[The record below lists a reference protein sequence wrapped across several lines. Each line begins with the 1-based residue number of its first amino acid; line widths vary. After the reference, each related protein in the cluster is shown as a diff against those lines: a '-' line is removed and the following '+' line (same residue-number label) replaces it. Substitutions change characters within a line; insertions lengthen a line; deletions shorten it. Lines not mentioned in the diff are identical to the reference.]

1 MRETSKQLACA
12 LLTTVII
19 AFFWTLL
26 VSASGSSNSS
36 SKSKNGTGKQGVY
49 SNGEDDSFVTF
60 AEEYGWL
67 LIIASACLCYCAV
80 VPCMLAVCPC
90 FSDQVNPMNGR
101 IVEADVEIHSS
112 KYTCRVKYTGG
123 QFHKRKT

>member
-1 MRETSKQLACA
+1 MSETTKQLTCA
-12 LLTTVII
+12 LLTTAVII
-19 AFFWTLL
+19 AFFWT
-26 VSASGSSNSS
+26 VFDSTSGSSNSS
-36 SKSKNGTGKQGVY
+36 SKSKKGTGKQGVY

-67 LIIASACLCYCAV
+67 LIIASACLCYCAI

-101 IVEADVEIHSS
+101 IVEADVEIHSG
-112 KYTCRVKYTGG
+112 KYTCRVIHTGL
-123 QFHKRKT
+123 FH